1 MCRLPTKPKVQ
12 SPRPELK
19 KGKSEIANTTVI
31 SSDEGAGQLGY
42 AYFSDGRVKCPKIIK
57 MSLEISYNVK

>member
-1 MCRLPTKPKVQ
+1 MQ
-12 SPRPELK
+12 SPRPEFQ

-42 AYFSDGRVKCPKIIK
+42 VYFSDGRVKWPNIVKI
-57 MSLEISYNVK
+57 SLKIPYKVKW